1 MTIDITTELL
11 GSSGSSLKFEAE
23 GDIVKIRIS
32 RIEKSQETSYDDGTP
47 VFWPSGDPKY
57 QYVVSGISNGEEAR
71 LFVKGYM
78 IDAFKEALRKA
89 GVQPGQPLDGGTLS
103 MKWDSTEEP
112 RKPGMKGARKYVA
125 KFEPAP
131 TAVVDE
137 DLF

>member
-23 GDIVKIRIS
+23 GDIVKIRIT
-32 RIEKSQETSYDDGTP
+32 RIEKQQETSYDDGTP
-47 VFWPSGDPKY
+47 VTWPSGDPKW
-57 QYVVSGISNGEEAR
+57 QYVVNGIADGEDAR

-78 IDAFKEALRKA
+78 IDALKEALRKA

-103 MKWDSTEEP
+103 MKWDSTDEP
-112 RKPGMKGARKYVA
+112 RKAGMKGARKYVA

-131 TAVVDE
+131 GAVVDE